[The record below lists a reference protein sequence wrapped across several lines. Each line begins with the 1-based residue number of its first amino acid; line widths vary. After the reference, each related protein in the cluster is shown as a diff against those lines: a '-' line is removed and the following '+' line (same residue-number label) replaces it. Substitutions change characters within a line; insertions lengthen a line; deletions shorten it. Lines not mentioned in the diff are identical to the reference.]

1 MRRRS
6 FLKLAALTPIAAMD
20 IDVLER
26 RPAAAVAEGAVGGAA
41 LAAFPVNAIGYTA
54 YGTLTADQL
63 DQLTGRKAKVVRVYH
78 KQGTPVPTTAA
89 DARIL
94 TQLQAGRHVL
104 LSLKVPDAT
113 QATFDACDAL
123 GADIAKRGFASAVWI
138 VLWHEPYPELTASEY
153 IHRYRPL
160 APAIRRHGIAC
171 GVAFQT
177 FPIWNKNLNYM
188 TYWPGNDMTDFM
200 GIDTYP
206 HDRTAVLAADPL
218 ETISPLTSFARLNGK
233 PFGIAE
239 FAVNA
244 TDAAADPAG
253 AKAWIERFEQMGT
266 SCHFTIWFKALDL
279 GLENNNGLL
288 VPDYQVVYDHFGG

>member
-6 FLKLAALTPIAAMD
+6 FLKLAALTPVAAMGLE
-20 IDVLER
+20 VLGG
-26 RPAAAVAEGAVGGAA
+26 RPALAIAEDAAGGSAA
-41 LAAFPVNAIGYTA
+41 AAFPVNAVGYTA

-78 KQGTPVPTTAA
+78 KQGTPVPTTAT

-94 TQLQAGRHVL
+94 IQLQAGRHVV

-113 QATFDACDAL
+113 QTTFDACNAL
-123 GADIAKRGFASAVWI
+123 GADIAKHGFASAVWI
-138 VLWHEPYPELTASEY
+138 VLWHEPFPELTASQY
-153 IHRYRPL
+153 IARYRPL

-177 FPIWNKNLNYM
+177 YPIWHKNLDYT
-188 TYWPGNDMTDFM
+188 TYWPGNDLTDFL

-206 HDRTAVLAADPL
+206 GDTTSGLAADPL
-218 ETISPLTSFARLNGK
+218 ATIAPLTSFAKTNGK

-239 FAVNA
+239 FAVSA
-244 TDAAADPAG
+244 TDAAANPVG
-253 AKAWIERFEQMGT
+253 AKTWIERFEQMGT
-266 SCHFTIWFKALDL
+266 SCHFTSWFNALDL

-288 VPDYQVVYDHFGG
+288 VPAYRAVYDHFGG